1 MDFMA
6 IRVLC
11 MAVSTLLE
19 EVSWEDYGSPDLHTP
34 VVSTPDEC
42 ERLETLLDIMGTLT
56 RQLDTRIAYVTTE
69 GKVIREWIER
79 ILEIGHRYQRA
90 LDLIEGVK
98 ENATSLSDRI

>member
-1 MDFMA
+1 MDFIA

-11 MAVSTLLE
+11 RAVWTLLDE
-19 EVSWEDYGSPDLHTP
+19 ISWEDYGSPDLHSP

-42 ERLETLLDIMGTLT
+42 ERLEMLLDMMGTLT

-79 ILEIGHRYQRA
+79 ILEIGHRYQRE
-90 LDLIEGVK
+90 LDLIKGLK
-98 ENATSLSDRI
+98 EKAKNSSDRI